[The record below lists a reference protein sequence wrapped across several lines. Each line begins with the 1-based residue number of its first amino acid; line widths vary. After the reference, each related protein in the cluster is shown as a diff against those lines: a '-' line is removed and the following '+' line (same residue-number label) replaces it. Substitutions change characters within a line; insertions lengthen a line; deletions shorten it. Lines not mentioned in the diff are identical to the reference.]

1 MRVSVNRHKN
11 ILKFSKRRIM
21 GHISLPQHIG
31 ILALD
36 DLLLGAVKVVLVNKE
51 DRIYKYV

>member
-1 MRVSVNRHKN
+1 
-11 ILKFSKRRIM
+11 M